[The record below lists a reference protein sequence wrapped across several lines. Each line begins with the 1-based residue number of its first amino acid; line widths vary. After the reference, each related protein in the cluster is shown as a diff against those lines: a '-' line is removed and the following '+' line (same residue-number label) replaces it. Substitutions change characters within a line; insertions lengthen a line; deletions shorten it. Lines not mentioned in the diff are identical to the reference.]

1 MAKIKIPYLVAK
13 PYRPACPRY
22 YWQPSAR
29 LAAAGWQLTP
39 LGTDQVAAIARARA
53 INAGVEAWR
62 RGQAPADPTIAAPA
76 PRAAGKAPAAGTVD
90 ALVLAFKASRFWKQL
105 EPRTQRGY
113 DQCLDI
119 IREWAGD
126 APAAAIT
133 AARAEK
139 LYAPLQVRAPAMAN
153 AVMRVGR
160 LLWNRAAK
168 VGVPVGVN
176 PFEKP
181 GLVGLDKNGKPWP
194 RAAIAAMV
202 DAADRLGMHGVGDAI
217 ALNEWLGQRQAD
229 ILALPRTI
237 LSAEDLPI
245 RQGKGGVWVV
255 LPLSLVPQIAARL
268 ALMRARTAGTTV
280 KATTA
285 IVNAATGLP
294 YNEHTFR
301 HDVARVRAAIAAGD
315 EAHGIA
321 ACPTWSTD
329 YVIRGRER
337 DGGSPRSAGADAF
350 TLRTGELV
358 FKDLRHTA
366 VLALSEAG
374 VSDVLISAVTGH
386 TLGSVKQI
394 LETYLVRTKA
404 MAVEAFK
411 RRLAHEGRDQPAT
424 PAHEDNA

>member
-13 PYRPACPRY
+13 PCRGGKPRWF
-22 YWQPSAR
+22 WQPAADLR
-29 LAAAGWQLTP
+29 AAGWSPTP
-39 LGTDQVAAIARARA
+39 LGDDQVAAIERAQA
-53 INAGVEAWR
+53 LNDAVAAWR
-62 RGQAPADPTIAAPA
+62 AGSPPDPAIAAPA
-76 PRAAGKAPAAGTVD
+76 PRRSAAAPAAGTVD

-105 EPRTQRGY
+105 ETSTQRGY
-113 DQCLDI
+113 GQCLDV

-139 LYAPLQVRAPAMAN
+139 LYAPLQARAPAMAN

-160 LLWNRAAK
+160 LLWNRAPK
-168 VGVPVGVN
+168 LGIPVGIN

-181 GLVGLDKNGKPWP
+181 GLIGLDKNGKPWP

-255 LPLSLVPQIAARL
+255 LPLSLVPQIAERL

-280 KATTA
+280 KPTTA
-285 IVNAATGLP
+285 IVNDATGLP

-315 EAHGIA
+315 VEHGIA

-337 DGGSPRSAGADAF
+337 MADAF
-350 TLRTGELV
+350 TLRTDELV

-411 RRLAHEGRDQPAT
+411 RRLAHEGRGQAPAT
-424 PAHEDNA
+424 KGEQG